1 MQIKQ
6 TLAQMTTRVALAA
19 LVAMTSTGLAAC
31 SSPATSDQSLNKPGT
46 STDTL
51 INAAATEPERSLIP
65 ADSSYSAGATY
76 ATLLFSGLSYLN
88 PDGTIANELATAV
101 VPNPDCTEYDIQIRS
116 GEVFSDGTKLKSDN
130 FIRAWNDAAR
140 ASNRRL
146 KAGLF
151 EPIEGFSGTANQD
164 LTGLQ
169 RLSDTHFKVHLTRP
183 TCDFP
188 MRLTDPA
195 FVPLPDSAFDAAG
208 NVTPGFGEDP
218 YGYGPYMLAREGAWE
233 HGIQLT
239 LVPNTRYHGPRQ
251 AQNAGL
257 AFKFYHDPDQA
268 YEDLTSGAL
277 DIDEEL
283 PDSAKDSFTEQL
295 QDRTLTVSSA
305 HVKFLAIPSSGHFAL
320 NTDEGRLR
328 RAAVSQAIN
337 REDIIKRF
345 FNGTRQVATDFVTP
359 TIAGHTAKLPGSEV
373 LTYRPDVA
381 RSLWDQAN
389 QISPWPE
396 EEPFTIARPDN
407 GLNAWIDAA
416 LGSISATLGIRAAGK
431 SYLDQRAIDMA
442 VTRGDIDS
450 AFLVDWQAPYPGMH
464 SYLQPCFATG
474 GYANNVGYS
483 SPDFDAVLNH
493 ARGVSE
499 DAAANREYQRAEAIL
514 LRDLPVLPLWHAKSL
529 IGWSVKVKDVEPN
542 WRGGVQYWKVAQN

>member
-6 TLAQMTTRVALAA
+6 TLAQMTAGVALAA
-19 LVAMTSTGLAAC
+19 LAATGLAAC
-31 SSPATSDQSLNKPGT
+31 SSPATSDQSLNKPGN

-88 PDGTIANELATAV
+88 PDGTIVNELATAV

-151 EPIEGFSGTANQD
+151 EPIEGFSATANQD

-169 RLSDTHFKVHLTRP
+169 RLSDTHFKVHLTQP

-195 FVPLPDSAFDAAG
+195 FVPLPDSAFDSAG
-208 NVTPGFGEDP
+208 NVTSGFGENP

-251 AQNAGL
+251 AQNSGL

-295 QDRTLTVSSA
+295 HDRTLTVSSA

-337 REDIIKRF
+337 REDIVKRF
-345 FNGTRQVATDFVTP
+345 FNGTREVATDFVTP
-359 TIAGHTAKLPGSEV
+359 TIAGHTAKLPGNEV

-389 QISPWPE
+389 QISPWTE
-396 EEPFTIARPDN
+396 GDTFTIARPDN
-407 GLNAWIDAA
+407 GLNAWIDVA
-416 LGSISATLGIRAAGK
+416 LGTIGSTLGIRTAGK

-450 AFLVDWQAPYPGMH
+450 AFLVDWQSPYPGMH

-474 GYANNVGYS
+474 GYANSIGYS
-483 SPDFDAVLNH
+483 APDFDAALNH

-529 IGWSVKVKDVEPN
+529 IGWSPQVKDVEPN
-542 WRGGVQYWKVAQN
+542 WRGSVQYWKVAEN

>member
-1 MQIKQ
+1 MQNKQ
-6 TLAQMTTRVALAA
+6 TMTARVALAT
-19 LVAMTSTGLAAC
+19 LVAMTSGLVAC

-65 ADSSYSAGATY
+65 ADSSYSAGATFT
-76 ATLLFSGLSYLN
+76 TLLFSGLSYLN

-101 VPNPDCTEYDIQIRS
+101 VPNPDCTEYDIQIRP
-116 GEVFSDGTKLKSDN
+116 GEVFSDGTKLKTDN
-130 FIRAWNDAAR
+130 FIRAWNDAAK
-140 ASNRRL
+140 ASNRRR

-151 EPIEGFSGTANQD
+151 EPIEGFSATTNQD

-169 RLSDTHFKVHLTRP
+169 RLSDTHFKVHLTQP

-195 FVPLPDSAFDAAG
+195 FVPLPDSAFDTAG
-208 NVTPGFGEDP
+208 NVTSGFGENP

-239 LVPNTRYHGPRQ
+239 LVPNERYHGPRQ

-277 DIDEEL
+277 DIDEAL

-295 QDRTLTVSSA
+295 GDRTLTVSSA

-337 REDIIKRF
+337 REDIVKRF

-396 EEPFTIARPDN
+396 GETFTIARPDN
-407 GLNAWIDAA
+407 GLNAWIDVA
-416 LGSISATLGIRAAGK
+416 LGTIGSTLGIRTAGK

-450 AFLVDWQAPYPGMH
+450 AFLVDWQSPYPGMH

-483 SPDFDAVLNH
+483 SPEFDAVLNH

-529 IGWSVKVKDVEPN
+529 IGWSPQVKDVEPN
-542 WRGGVQYWKVAQN
+542 WRGSVQYWKVAQN

>member
-6 TLAQMTTRVALAA
+6 TMTAGVALATLVALAA
-19 LVAMTSTGLAAC
+19 TGLVAC
-31 SSPATSDQSLNKPGT
+31 SSPATSNQSLNKPGT

-116 GEVFSDGTKLKSDN
+116 GEVFSDGTKLKTDN
-130 FIRAWNDAAR
+130 FIRAWNDAAK
-140 ASNRRL
+140 ASNRRR

-151 EPIEGFSGTANQD
+151 EPIEGFSATANQD

-195 FVPLPDSAFDAAG
+195 FVPLPDSAFDSAG
-208 NVTPGFGEDP
+208 NVTSGFGENP

-295 QDRTLTVSSA
+295 GDRTLTVSSA

-337 REDIIKRF
+337 REDIVKRF

-396 EEPFTIARPDN
+396 GETFTIARPDN
-407 GLNAWIDAA
+407 GLNAWIDVA
-416 LGSISATLGIRAAGK
+416 LGTIGSTLGIRTAGK

-450 AFLVDWQAPYPGMH
+450 AFLVDWQSPYPGMH

-529 IGWSVKVKDVEPN
+529 IGWSPQVKDVEPN
-542 WRGGVQYWKVAQN
+542 WRGSVQYWKVAQN

>member
-1 MQIKQ
+1 MQNKQ
-6 TLAQMTTRVALAA
+6 TMTARVALAT
-19 LVAMTSTGLAAC
+19 LVAMTSGLVAC

-65 ADSSYSAGATY
+65 ADSSYSAGATFT
-76 ATLLFSGLSYLN
+76 TLLFSGLSYLN

-101 VPNPDCTEYDIQIRS
+101 VPNPDCTEYDIQIRP
-116 GEVFSDGTKLKSDN
+116 GEVFSDGTKLKTDN
-130 FIRAWNDAAR
+130 FIRAWNDAAK
-140 ASNRRL
+140 ASNRRR

-151 EPIEGFSGTANQD
+151 EPIEGFSATTNQD

-169 RLSDTHFKVHLTRP
+169 RLSDTHFKVHLTQP

-195 FVPLPDSAFDAAG
+195 FVPLPDSAFDTAG
-208 NVTPGFGEDP
+208 NVTSGFGENP

-239 LVPNTRYHGPRQ
+239 LVPNARYHGPRQ

-277 DIDEEL
+277 DIDEAL

-295 QDRTLTVSSA
+295 GDRTLTVSSA

-337 REDIIKRF
+337 REDIVKRF

-396 EEPFTIARPDN
+396 GETFTIARPDN
-407 GLNAWIDAA
+407 GLNAWIDVA
-416 LGSISATLGIRAAGK
+416 LGTIGSTLGIRTAGK

-450 AFLVDWQAPYPGMH
+450 AFLVDWQSPYPGMH

-483 SPDFDAVLNH
+483 SPEFDAVLNH

-529 IGWSVKVKDVEPN
+529 IGWSPQVKDVEPN
-542 WRGGVQYWKVAQN
+542 WRGSVQYWKVAQN

>member
-6 TLAQMTTRVALAA
+6 TLAHMTAGVALAA
-19 LVAMTSTGLAAC
+19 LAATGLAAC
-31 SSPATSDQSLNKPGT
+31 SSPATSDQSLNKPGN

-65 ADSSYSAGATY
+65 ADSSYSSGATFVS
-76 ATLLFSGLSYLN
+76 LLFSGLSYLN
-88 PDGTIANELATAV
+88 PDGTIVNELATAV

-151 EPIEGFSGTANQD
+151 APIEGFSATANQD

-169 RLSDTHFKVHLTRP
+169 RLSDMHFKVHLTQP

-195 FVPLPDSAFDAAG
+195 FVPLPDSAFDSAG
-208 NVTPGFGEDP
+208 NVTSGFGENP

-251 AQNAGL
+251 AQNSGL

-337 REDIIKRF
+337 REDIVKRF
-345 FNGTRQVATDFVTP
+345 FNGTREVATDFVTP
-359 TIAGHTAKLPGSEV
+359 TLAGHTAKLPGNEV

-389 QISPWPE
+389 QISPWTE
-396 EEPFTIARPDN
+396 GDTFTIARPDN
-407 GLNAWIDAA
+407 GLNAWIDVA
-416 LGSISATLGIRAAGK
+416 LGTIGSTLGIHTAGK

-450 AFLVDWQAPYPGMH
+450 AFLVDWQSPYPGMH
-464 SYLQPCFATG
+464 SYLQPWFATG
-474 GYANNVGYS
+474 GYANSIGYS
-483 SPDFDAVLNH
+483 APDFDAALNH

-499 DAAANREYQRAEAIL
+499 DAAANREYQHAEAIL

-529 IGWSVKVKDVEPN
+529 IGWSPQVKDVESN
-542 WRGGVQYWKVAQN
+542 WRGSVQYWKVAEN

>member
-1 MQIKQ
+1 MQNKQ
-6 TLAQMTTRVALAA
+6 TMTARVALAT
-19 LVAMTSTGLAAC
+19 LVAMTSGLVAC

-101 VPNPDCTEYDIQIRS
+101 VPNPDCTEYDIQIRP
-116 GEVFSDGTKLKSDN
+116 GEVFSDGTKLKADN
-130 FIRAWNDAAR
+130 FIRAWNDAAK
-140 ASNRRL
+140 ASNRRR

-151 EPIEGFSGTANQD
+151 EPIEGFSATTNQD

-169 RLSDTHFKVHLTRP
+169 RLSDTHFKVHLTQP

-195 FVPLPDSAFDAAG
+195 FVPLPDSAFDTAG
-208 NVTPGFGEDP
+208 NVTSGFGENP

-239 LVPNTRYHGPRQ
+239 LVLNARYHGPRQ

-277 DIDEEL
+277 DIDEAL

-295 QDRTLTVSSA
+295 GDRTLTVSSA

-337 REDIIKRF
+337 REDIVKRF
-345 FNGTRQVATDFVTP
+345 FNGTREVATDFVTP

-396 EEPFTIARPDN
+396 EETFTIARPDN
-407 GLNAWIDAA
+407 GLNAWIDVA
-416 LGSISATLGIRAAGK
+416 LGTIGSTLGIRTAGK

-450 AFLVDWQAPYPGMH
+450 AFLVDWQSPYPGMH

-483 SPDFDAVLNH
+483 SPEFDAVLNH

-529 IGWSVKVKDVEPN
+529 IGWSPQVKDVEPN
-542 WRGGVQYWKVAQN
+542 WRGSVQYWKVAQN

>member
-6 TLAQMTTRVALAA
+6 TLAQMTAGVALAA
-19 LVAMTSTGLAAC
+19 LAATGLAAC

-151 EPIEGFSGTANQD
+151 EPIEGFSATANQD

-169 RLSDTHFKVHLTRP
+169 RLSDTHFKVHLTQP

-195 FVPLPDSAFDAAG
+195 FVPLPDSAFDSAG
-208 NVTPGFGEDP
+208 NVTSGFGENP

-251 AQNAGL
+251 AQNSGL
-257 AFKFYHDPDQA
+257 AFKFYHDLDQA

-277 DIDEEL
+277 DIDEAL
-283 PDSAKDSFTEQL
+283 PDSAKDSFIEQL

-337 REDIIKRF
+337 REDIVKRF
-345 FNGTRQVATDFVTP
+345 FNGTREVATDFVTP
-359 TIAGHTAKLPGSEV
+359 TIAGHTAKLPGNEV

-389 QISPWPE
+389 QISPWTE
-396 EEPFTIARPDN
+396 GDTFTIARPDN
-407 GLNAWIDAA
+407 GLNAWIDVA
-416 LGSISATLGIRAAGK
+416 LGTIGSTLGIRTAGK

-450 AFLVDWQAPYPGMH
+450 AFLVDWQSPYPGMH

-474 GYANNVGYS
+474 GYANSIGYS
-483 SPDFDAVLNH
+483 APDFDAALNH

-529 IGWSVKVKDVEPN
+529 IGWSPQVKDVEPN
-542 WRGGVQYWKVAQN
+542 WRGSVQYWKVAEN

>member
-1 MQIKQ
+1 MQNKQ
-6 TLAQMTTRVALAA
+6 TMTARVALAT
-19 LVAMTSTGLAAC
+19 LVALAATGLAAC

-51 INAAATEPERSLIP
+51 INAAASEPERSLIP
-65 ADSSYSAGATY
+65 ADSSYSAGDTY

-101 VPNPDCTEYDIQIRS
+101 VPNPDCTEYDIQIRP
-116 GEVFSDGTKLKSDN
+116 GEVFSDGTKLKADN

-140 ASNRRL
+140 ASNRRR

-151 EPIEGFSGTANQD
+151 EPIEGFSATTNQD

-169 RLSDTHFKVHLTRP
+169 RLSDTHFKVHLTQP

-208 NVTPGFGEDP
+208 NVTSGFGENP

-239 LVPNTRYHGPRQ
+239 LVPNTRYHGPRL
-251 AQNAGL
+251 AQNAGIT
-257 AFKFYHDPDQA
+257 FKFYHDPDQA

-295 QDRTLTVSSA
+295 GDRTLTVSSA

-337 REDIIKRF
+337 REDIVKRF

-396 EEPFTIARPDN
+396 GETFTIARPDN
-407 GLNAWIDAA
+407 GLNAWIDVA
-416 LGSISATLGIRAAGK
+416 LGTIGSTLGIRTAGK

-442 VTRGDIDS
+442 VTRGDIDL
-450 AFLVDWQAPYPGMH
+450 AFLVDWQSPYPGMH

-529 IGWSVKVKDVEPN
+529 IGWSPQVKDVEPN
-542 WRGGVQYWKVAQN
+542 WRGSVQYWKVAQN

>member
-6 TLAQMTTRVALAA
+6 TMTAGVALATLVALAA
-19 LVAMTSTGLAAC
+19 TGLVAC
-31 SSPATSDQSLNKPGT
+31 SSPATSNQSLNKPGT

-65 ADSSYSAGATY
+65 ADSSYSSGATFT
-76 ATLLFSGLSYLN
+76 TLLFSGLSYLN

-116 GEVFSDGTKLKSDN
+116 GEVFSDGTKLKADN

-140 ASNRRL
+140 ASNRRR

-151 EPIEGFSGTANQD
+151 EPIEGFSATTNQD

-169 RLSDTHFKVHLTRP
+169 RLSDTHFKVHLTQP

-208 NVTPGFGEDP
+208 NVTSGFGENP

-239 LVPNTRYHGPRQ
+239 LVPNARYHGPRQ

-295 QDRTLTVSSA
+295 GDRTLTVSSA

-337 REDIIKRF
+337 REDIVKRF

-359 TIAGHTAKLPGSEV
+359 TIAGHTVKLPGNEA

-389 QISPWPE
+389 QISPWTE
-396 EEPFTIARPDN
+396 GETFTIARPDN
-407 GLNAWIDAA
+407 GLNAWIDVA
-416 LGSISATLGIRAAGK
+416 LGTIGSTLGIRTAGK

-450 AFLVDWQAPYPGMH
+450 AFLVDWQSPYPGMH

-483 SPDFDAVLNH
+483 SPEFDAVLNH

-529 IGWSVKVKDVEPN
+529 IGWSPQVKDVEPN
-542 WRGGVQYWKVAQN
+542 WRGSVQYWKVAQN

>member
-1 MQIKQ
+1 MQNKQ
-6 TLAQMTTRVALAA
+6 TMTARVALAT
-19 LVAMTSTGLAAC
+19 LVAMTSGLVAC

-65 ADSSYSAGATY
+65 ADSSYSAGATFT
-76 ATLLFSGLSYLN
+76 TLLFSGLSYLN

-101 VPNPDCTEYDIQIRS
+101 VPNPDCTEYDIQIRP
-116 GEVFSDGTKLKSDN
+116 GEVFSDGTKLKTDN
-130 FIRAWNDAAR
+130 FIRAWNDAAK
-140 ASNRRL
+140 ASNRRR

-151 EPIEGFSGTANQD
+151 EPIEGFSATTNQD

-169 RLSDTHFKVHLTRP
+169 RLSDTHFKVHLTQP

-195 FVPLPDSAFDAAG
+195 FVPLPDSAFDTAG
-208 NVTPGFGEDP
+208 NVTSGFGENP

-239 LVPNTRYHGPRQ
+239 LVPNARYHGPRQ

-277 DIDEEL
+277 DIDEAL

-295 QDRTLTVSSA
+295 GDRTLTVSSA

-337 REDIIKRF
+337 REDIVKRF

-396 EEPFTIARPDN
+396 GETFTIARPDN
-407 GLNAWIDAA
+407 GLNAWIDVA
-416 LGSISATLGIRAAGK
+416 LGTIGSTLGIRTAGK

-450 AFLVDWQAPYPGMH
+450 AFLVDWQSPYPGMH
-464 SYLQPCFATG
+464 SYLQPGFATR

-483 SPDFDAVLNH
+483 SPEFDAVLNH

-529 IGWSVKVKDVEPN
+529 IGWSPQVKDVEPN
-542 WRGGVQYWKVAQN
+542 WRGSVQYWKVAQN

>member
-1 MQIKQ
+1 MQNKQ
-6 TLAQMTTRVALAA
+6 TMTAGVALATLAA
-19 LVAMTSTGLAAC
+19 LAATGLAAC
-31 SSPATSDQSLNKPGT
+31 SSPATSDQSLSKPGT

-51 INAAATEPERSLIP
+51 VSVASTEPERTLIP
-65 ADSSYSAGATY
+65 ADSTNSSGATI
-76 ATLLFSGLSYLN
+76 ASLLFSGLSYLN

-101 VPNPDCTEYDIQIRS
+101 VANPDCTEYDIQIRP

-140 ASNRRL
+140 ASNRRH

-151 EPIEGFSGTANQD
+151 EPIEGFSATTNQD
-164 LTGLQ
+164 LTGLE
-169 RLSDTHFKVHLTRP
+169 RLSDTHFKVHLTQP

-218 YGYGPYMLAREGAWE
+218 YGFGPYMLAREGAWE
-233 HGIQLT
+233 HGVQLT
-239 LVPNTRYHGPRQ
+239 LVPNARYHGPRL

-257 AFKFYHDPDQA
+257 TFKFYHDPDQA
-268 YEDLTSGAL
+268 YEDLTSGTL
-277 DIDEEL
+277 DIDEAL

-295 QDRTLTVSSA
+295 GDRTLTVSSA

-345 FNGTRQVATDFVTP
+345 FNGTREVATDFVTP

-373 LTYRPDVA
+373 LTYRPDIA
-381 RSLWDQAN
+381 RSLWEQAN

-396 EEPFTIARPDN
+396 EETFTIARPDN

-442 VTRGDIDS
+442 VTRGDMDS
-450 AFLVDWQAPYPGMH
+450 AFLVDWQSPYPSMH

-483 SPDFDAVLNH
+483 APDFDAALNQ

-499 DAAANREYQRAEAIL
+499 GAAANREYQRAEEIL

-529 IGWSVKVKDVEPN
+529 IGWSVQVEDVVSN
-542 WRGGVQYWKVAQN
+542 WRGSVQYWKVTKN